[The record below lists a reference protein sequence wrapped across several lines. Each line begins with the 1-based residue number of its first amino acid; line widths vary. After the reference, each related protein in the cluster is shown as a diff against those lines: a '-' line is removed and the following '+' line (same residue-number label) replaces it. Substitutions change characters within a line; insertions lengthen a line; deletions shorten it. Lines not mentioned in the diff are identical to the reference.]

1 LKLSGCFFLH
11 LLDDGERHS
20 LSDVASELNWSLEK
34 TVEYA
39 RYLARGD
46 IIHYDEERGMVK
58 IQDWMLKLPRDLG
71 DKPGKRSVGSVI
83 LPPEG
88 DITIQETTIYNDL
101 DFDVEV
107 VLTVVDGRLREIA
120 VSKSSKC

>member
-1 LKLSGCFFLH
+1 
-11 LLDDGERHS
+11 
-20 LSDVASELNWSLEK
+20 
-34 TVEYA
+34 
-39 RYLARGD
+39 
-46 IIHYDEERGMVK
+46 MVK